1 VRGIVGQEG
10 EPLPLRDA
18 TVPAGY
24 APDLDREMNAQIP
37 AGEVADAA
45 MLAHAV

>member
-45 MLAHAV
+45 MLAHAA